1 MVRDLGTEPY
11 LVEIGDETLVSCDVL
26 FITHDGATWVGRDE
40 DSQLNSFGAIRI
52 GRRCFIGAR
61 STLLPGTS
69 LGDRCIVGAGAVVK
83 GEFPAGSVVAGV
95 PARVTGSTED
105 FLKRAHDKSLDL
117 PDNVFPLESGDR
129 GVLRSALEDR
139 LL

>member
-1 MVRDLGTEPY
+1 M
-11 LVEIGDETLVSCDVL
+11 
-26 FITHDGATWVGRDE
+26 
-40 DSQLNSFGAIRI
+40 
-52 GRRCFIGAR
+52 
-61 STLLPGTS
+61 
-69 LGDRCIVGAGAVVK
+69 VK